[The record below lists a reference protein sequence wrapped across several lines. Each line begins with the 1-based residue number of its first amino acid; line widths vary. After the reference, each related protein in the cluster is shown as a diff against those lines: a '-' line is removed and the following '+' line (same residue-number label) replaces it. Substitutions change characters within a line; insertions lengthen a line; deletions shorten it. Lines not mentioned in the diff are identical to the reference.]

1 MIYRMILYPTETTYG
16 LGVHALDSQ
25 ELEKLYRFKGARY
38 R

>member
-1 MIYRMILYPTETTYG
+1 MILYPTETTYG